1 MARCLP
7 SLCAGIGWLLL
18 PVAVWGEETKGD
30 DFFEKQVR
38 PVLATYCLECHGP
51 QKQKG
56 GLRLDS
62 REAVLKGGDSGPAIV
77 PGKPNESLLVTAVHY
92 EKELQMP
99 PKGRLKVEQVA
110 ALTTWVKSNAPWPKT
125 ESKVRTVVETSTFK
139 ITEKDRAF
147 WAFQPVK
154 PASGGRQ
161 PPVVELQQ
169 GADAPRSPV
178 DCFVLAKLQEAGLQP
193 SPRADK

>member
-1 MARCLP
+1 
-7 SLCAGIGWLLL
+7 
-18 PVAVWGEETKGD
+18 
-30 DFFEKQVR
+30 VR

-110 ALTTWVKSNAPWPKT
+110 ALTAWVKSNAPWPKT
-125 ESKVRTVVETSTFK
+125 ESKVRTVFEASTFK
-139 ITEKDRAF
+139 ITDKDRAF
-147 WAFQPVK
+147 WAFQPVS
-154 PASGGRQ
+154 PASGAASARRSDQ
-161 PPVVELQQ
+161 YRRFQQ
-169 GADAPRSPV
+169 DRRAYRAPRARNPIA
-178 DCFVLAKLQEAGLQP
+178 C
-193 SPRADK
+193 